1 MWYQLKCAAVAMS
14 GSELLALLRCID
26 SVAPISEMLISHATG
41 AGLLAPGVP
50 DGLTRIATVNYDGC
64 ATWLPSIVQ
73 FDWGDFFLARGES
86 LEHLAGGS
94 MHHMFACAKASSCTV
109 RAVDAPFW
117 EVLTTNGAIVARVQ
131 SVYRPMIDSSDRL
144 ESLVHLDG

>member
-1 MWYQLKCAAVAMS
+1 MIMWYQLKCAAVAMS

-73 FDWGDFFLARGES
+73 FDWALARCSVLGG
-86 LEHLAGGS
+86 LDDQRCDRGAG
-94 MHHMFACAKASSCTV
+94 A
-109 RAVDAPFW
+109 
-117 EVLTTNGAIVARVQ
+117 ERV
-131 SVYRPMIDSSDRL
+131 SPRDRFL
-144 ESLVHLDG
+144 G